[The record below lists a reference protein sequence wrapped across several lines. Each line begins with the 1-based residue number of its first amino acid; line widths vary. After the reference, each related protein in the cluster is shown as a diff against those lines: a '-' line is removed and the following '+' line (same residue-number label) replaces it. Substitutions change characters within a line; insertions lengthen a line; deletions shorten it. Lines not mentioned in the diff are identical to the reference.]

1 MAENRRGECIR
12 AMEDALRAL
21 QADVATCQTLE
32 NALRGKPATTEPKP
46 RAGKGARKD
55 TAASGTSGREVGDVL
70 TTCIQECTASRKRFR
85 EESVATDD
93 LSDEGLSQFTRF
105 TDDIGLDVYKDFLH
119 YAPRLVNVVTVRLLA
134 THRPILHA
142 LCGPVF

>member
-1 MAENRRGECIR
+1 
-12 AMEDALRAL
+12 
-21 QADVATCQTLE
+21 
-32 NALRGKPATTEPKP
+32 
-46 RAGKGARKD
+46 
-55 TAASGTSGREVGDVL
+55 VGDVL